1 MIDLT
6 KPENEGKK
14 IERVVEGYSK
24 GEKLV
29 ARITARG
36 VELRTYRAQTA
47 PTVFASWT
55 RIHRDAIERELADT
69 RKKL

>member
-6 KPENEGKK
+6 KPENEGKS
-14 IERVVEGYSK
+14 IQRVVEGYSD

-36 VELRTYRAQTA
+36 VEIGRGQ
-47 PTVFASWT
+47 PVPMMFFVSWT